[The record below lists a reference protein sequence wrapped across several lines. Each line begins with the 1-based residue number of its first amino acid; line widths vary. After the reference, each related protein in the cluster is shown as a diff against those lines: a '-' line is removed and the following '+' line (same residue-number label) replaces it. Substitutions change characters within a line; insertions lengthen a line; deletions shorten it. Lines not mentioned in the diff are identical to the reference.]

1 MTSTPFPPITMIRT
15 PRYAILLAPL
25 FSMGPLSVHAE
36 EVPAAPEI
44 PDIALPDP
52 APEDIPEVG
61 VLPAPSTNATVN
73 LIAALVRK
81 GVLTQAEAL
90 ELIDQAERDAML
102 AQAQLD
108 AVSAAQAPDPS
119 GGGYSVPYVPQV
131 VRQELRDE
139 IRQELMAQ
147 ARQENWGGSDVP
159 DWTRRV
165 IPFGDFRVRSENQFF
180 DSTND
185 TSGAFP
191 NFNAINTGLP
201 FDTTGNLFSPQ
212 YNVDQDRH
220 RARIRARAGAE
231 ILLGDD
237 FNAGFRVA
245 TGSSNSPTT
254 ANQTLGG
261 NGGNFSK
268 YAIWLDRAFLTYEA
282 GPGDGQ
288 TLTFLLGRFDNPF
301 FNTDVQWDDDLGF
314 DGLAVRGRARIND
327 RDDLHVFG
335 TAGYFPIFNTDLNFA
350 SNQPEKFK
358 SEDKWLLGAQLGIDW
373 KIDDKWSAKVG
384 LAYYDFRN
392 IEGRLSSPFVPL
404 GPNDAGDTDA
414 TRPAF
419 AQRGN
424 TYFPLRNITPTAA
437 NNFGT
442 INQFQYYGLATPFRN
457 VTLTGRVDYDGWD
470 SYRLSAIGEVTK
482 NVAFDRAS
490 LNANAVNNR
499 GPDPDGPGPLL
510 GSYDGGDM
518 AWNLA
523 VSFGKPRLEAYGDW
537 MVTLGY
543 RYVESDSVVDA
554 FTDSNFGGGGT
565 NVKGFHLGGAFALSP
580 HVRTGL
586 RWMSSDEIAGPP
598 LKSDILMLDLNA
610 KF

>member
-1 MTSTPFPPITMIRT
+1 MTRL
-15 PRYAILLAPL
+15 PRYAPLLAPL
-25 FSMGPLSVHAE
+25 LALAPCSVSAE
-36 EVPAAPEI
+36 EAPIAPEI
-44 PDIALPDP
+44 PDMPQLESVPGDVPD
-52 APEDIPEVG
+52 AG

-102 AQAQLD
+102 AQAQLE
-108 AVSAAQAPDPS
+108 AVATSQTPDPAGDAFS
-119 GGGYSVPYVPQV
+119 IAYVPQV
-131 VRQELRDE
+131 VRQEIRDE

-147 ARQENWGGSDVP
+147 AREENWGASEVP
-159 DWTRRV
+159 SWTKRV
-165 IPFGDFRVRSENQFF
+165 IPFGDMRLRSENQFF
-180 DSTND
+180 DSGND
-185 TSGAFP
+185 NRTGAFP
-191 NFNAINTGLP
+191 NFNAINTGAP
-201 FDTTGNLFSPQ
+201 FDTKGNIFSPQ
-212 YNVDQDRH
+212 FNADQDRH
-220 RARIRARAGAE
+220 RARLRMRAGAE
-231 ILLGDD
+231 ILLGND

-245 TGSSNSPTT
+245 TGGSNSPTST
-254 ANQTLGG
+254 NQTLGG
-261 NGGNFSK
+261 NGGSFSK

-288 TLTFLLGRFDNPF
+288 NLTFLLGRFDNPF
-301 FNTDVQWDDDLGF
+301 FNTDVQWDDDIGF
-314 DGLAVRGRARIND
+314 DGLAVRGRARIQD
-327 RDDLHVFG
+327 RDDLTLFG
-335 TAGYFPIFNTDLNFA
+335 TAGYFPVFNTDLNFA
-350 SNQPEKFK
+350 SNQPSKFE

-384 LAYYDFRN
+384 LAYYDFSN

-404 GPNDAGDTDA
+404 SASDAGDTDA

-424 TYFPLRNITPTAA
+424 TYFPIRNIVPTPE
-437 NNFGT
+437 NLNGT

-482 NVAFDRAS
+482 NVAFDRSA

-499 GPDPDGPGPLL
+499 GTDPDGPGPLL
-510 GSYDGGDM
+510 GDFEGGDM
-518 AWNLA
+518 AWNIA
-523 VSFGKPRLEAYGDW
+523 FTFGKPRMETFGDW
-537 MVTLGY
+537 LVTLGY

-565 NVKGFHLGGAFALSP
+565 NVQGIYLGSSFAINP
-580 HVRTGL
+580 HIRAGL

>member
-1 MTSTPFPPITMIRT
+1 MTRQ
-15 PRYAILLAPL
+15 PRYASLLVPFFAFTPILAHSEDSDLA
-25 FSMGPLSVHAE
+25 HD
-36 EVPAAPEI
+36 APEA
-44 PDIALPDP
+44 PGSPEVALPDP
-52 APEDIPEVG
+52 SLEDVPQAG

-90 ELIDQAERDAML
+90 DLIDQAERDAML

-108 AVSAAQAPDPS
+108 AVSAAQMPDPA
-119 GGGYSVPYVPQV
+119 GDAYSVPYVPHV
-131 VRQELRDE
+131 VRQEIRDE

-147 ARQENWGGSDVP
+147 ARKENWGASDVP

-165 IPFGDFRVRSENQFF
+165 IPFGDIRFRTENQFF
-180 DSTND
+180 DSGND

-191 NFNAINTGLP
+191 NFNAINTGAP

-212 YNVDQDRH
+212 HNVDQDRH
-220 RARIRARAGAE
+220 RTRVRARAGAE
-231 ILLGDD
+231 ILLGHD
-237 FNAGFRVA
+237 FNAGFRIA
-245 TGSSNSPTT
+245 TGDSASPTST
-254 ANQTLGG
+254 NQTLGSS
-261 NGGNFSK
+261 GGNFSK

-288 TLTFLLGRFDNPF
+288 DLTFLIGRFDNPF
-301 FNTDVQWDDDLGF
+301 FSTDVQWDDDLGF
-314 DGLAVRGRARIND
+314 DGLALRGRARIND
-327 RDDLHVFG
+327 RDDLHLFG
-335 TAGYFPIFNTDLNFA
+335 TAGYFPVYNTDFNFA
-350 SNQPEKFK
+350 SNQPQKFE

-384 LAYYDFRN
+384 LAYYDFN
-392 IEGRLSSPFVPL
+392 KIEGRLSSPFVPL

-482 NVAFDRAS
+482 NVAFDRGA
-490 LNANAVNNR
+490 LNASAVNNR

-510 GSYDGGDM
+510 GAYEGGDM

-523 VSFGKPRLEAYGDW
+523 FTFGKPRLETFGDW
-537 MVTLGY
+537 LVTLGY

-554 FTDSNFGGGGT
+554 FTDSDFGGGGT
-565 NVKGFHLGGAFALSP
+565 NVKGFHLGGSFALSP
-580 HVRTGL
+580 HVRTGI

-598 LKSDILMLDLNA
+598 LKNDTLQIDLNA